1 MVINYIVD
9 GSTAHL
15 LDVSLDFSVLRC
27 FTVHETMVHVA
38 ALMKRAIRYFGPSM
52 LEVVMAKRHILM
64 GDVIG
69 SSKYDVRQLRKEFM
83 GLVSLCNQKLEHDI
97 ISPYTV
103 TLGDEFQGIATSLH
117 TVIEAIFYMEETIL
131 RKGLAFKIRYVAVHG
146 AIDTPINRLKAHTMM
161 GAGLTKAREIL
172 TDKRRGEPRFRFD
185 LPDAHTMNQLNRLF
199 LVLDGLSGR
208 WDTRDGPLIFDM
220 LANPHNEEIGV
231 THGKNRTQIWKR
243 RKHLLIEEYRA
254 LKESIMELGQ

>member
-1 MVINYIVD
+1 MGSFGFIND
-9 GSTAHL
+9 DTNNF
-15 LDVSLDFSVLRC
+15 VSLDFSVLLC
-27 FTVHETMVHVA
+27 FTIHATIVHVA
-38 ALMKRAIRYFGPSM
+38 LLLKHAARCFGPCVW
-52 LEVVMAKRHILM
+52 EIVMAKRHILM

-69 SSKYDVRQLRKEFM
+69 SSKHDVRQLRKEFI

-117 TVIEAIFYMEETIL
+117 AVIEAIFYMEETIL
-131 RKGLAFKIRYVAVHG
+131 RKGLEFKIRYVAVHG
-146 AIDTPINRLKAHTMM
+146 EIDTPINRLKAHTMM
-161 GAGLTKAREIL
+161 GAGLTKAREVL

-208 WDTRDGPLIFDM
+208 WDTGDSLLIFDM
-220 LANPHNEEIGV
+220 LANPHNEEVGV
-231 THGKNRTQIWKR
+231 RHGKNRTQIWKR
-243 RKHLLIEEYRA
+243 RRHLLIEEYRA
-254 LKESIMELGQ
+254 LKEAIMELGQ